1 MCTGAVGALGNYIE
15 RAGVATTSISLIRE
29 MSEAVVPPRA
39 LWVPFPLGRPLGA
52 VDQPEFQKNVMRTA
66 FGLLDTAREPTI
78 EDYQIE
84 APDKGLSE
92 NWACPLN
99 LGPASS
105 GSLADRFLAEVAR
118 LRPWASETRRER
130 GRTLFGISGARDDQV
145 DQLAR
150 ALAAIAETG
159 EVMCAPVSDEITWAF
174 EMPLLLRHI
183 ADDLRTFYHEAIAAQ
198 PAANP
203 PDHDALNRWIFSET
217 VFGETLGL
225 VADGLTRASD
235 SPVAQLVRGLLIPE
249 GYYRGGSAF
258 PEETNFPTDSK
269 N

>member
-1 MCTGAVGALGNYIE
+1 
-15 RAGVATTSISLIRE
+15 

-39 LWVPFPLGRPLGA
+39 LWVPFALGRPLGA
-52 VDQPEFQKNVMRTA
+52 IDDSEFQKNVMRTA
-66 FGLLDTAREPTI
+66 FGLLDTAVEPTI

-84 APDKGLSE
+84 APDKGSSE
-92 NWACPLN
+92 TWSCPLN
-99 LGPASS
+99 LTSESS
-105 GSLADRFLAEVAR
+105 GSLAERLLAEVAR
-118 LRPWASETRRER
+118 LRPWAIETRRQR
-130 GRTLFGISGARDDQV
+130 GRTLFGISGAREDHV
-145 DQLAR
+145 DELAR
-150 ALAAIAETG
+150 VFAAIAETG
-159 EVMCAPVSDEITWAF
+159 EVTSEPVTDEITWAF

-198 PAANP
+198 PSASS

-258 PEETNFPTDSK
+258 PEKTNFPIDSK